1 MNICVFCASAPQTSE
16 AFKAEA
22 RLIGNFIAEQG
33 HTLVYGGATG
43 GLMDAVAEAVH
54 EGGGDII
61 GVVPQVIV
69 DKGRKSTLP
78 DQLYIVGDMSE
89 RKEMMKEFS
98 DVFIVLP
105 GGFGTFDEMCDAI
118 ASGMIGFHD
127 GKVIVI
133 NSDDYYAGLIALID
147 RMHHENLGYNLKD
160 GILKIVNSAE
170 ECINYLQTIQQ

>member
-118 ASGMIGFHD
+118 
-127 GKVIVI
+127 VRV
-133 NSDDYYAGLIALID
+133 
-147 RMHHENLGYNLKD
+147 
-160 GILKIVNSAE
+160 
-170 ECINYLQTIQQ
+170 